1 MARQVIHNYR
11 TGNST
16 NETGKL
22 TRSKAIKLFCQEC
35 MGWQAHLVRD
45 CPSKTC
51 VLFPYRMGPCRI
63 DAESVLQ
70 DTNTMQE
77 QLEG

>member
-1 MARQVIHNYR
+1 MSVIHTYR
-11 TGNST
+11 TGNNKT
-16 NETGKL
+16 KTKKL
-22 TRSKAIKLFCQEC
+22 TRSNAIRLFCQEC

-51 VLFPYRMGPCRI
+51 VLFPYRMGPGKI

-70 DTNTMQE
+70 DTNTMQGR
-77 QLEG
+77 LEG